1 MLLAL
6 TDARMRTRSR
16 APRKTFAF
24 ALLMLATSLALFL
37 PDGCAA
43 WLDGARQP
51 LAFLQWL
58 VAGGARSGARL
69 LSSAARDAVSR
80 AEFEQLAA
88 ENAAL
93 RQQLALQQLSAEEL
107 EQRLVELSGIAEPLQ
122 DPAVRIHIATL
133 VGGDAAPGRHAV
145 VITRGQLDGVRPGD
159 WVAAGAP
166 RDESDSAASGR
177 DLLSRQWLLGKVR
190 TTQAFTS
197 EVLLIT
203 DPAFGPERVY
213 PARLAEGEG
222 VIGEREC
229 LLYGAGS
236 HAEIRV
242 AAENY
247 LRLAL
252 TDVVVRLP
260 TNRPL
265 SLPIGRIVSAEPLR
279 ESALH
284 FNLRVEPCGDVRR
297 IARVYVISLAREP

>member
-1 MLLAL
+1 MLPAV
-6 TDARMRTRSR
+6 TDHRMRTRSR
-16 APRKTFAF
+16 APRKSFVFAMLMVAAAL
-24 ALLMLATSLALFL
+24 ALLL
-37 PDGCAA
+37 PDGCTA

-58 VAGGARSGARL
+58 VAGGARSSSRL
-69 LSSAARDAVSR
+69 LSAAARDGVSR
-80 AEFEQLAA
+80 AEFERLAA

-93 RQQLALQQLSAEEL
+93 RQQLALQRLSAEEL
-107 EQRLVELSGIAEPLQ
+107 ERRLVELSGLAEPLQ
-122 DPAVRIHIATL
+122 DLAVRIHVATL
-133 VGGDAAPGRHAV
+133 VGGDSSPSRHAV
-145 VITRGQLDGVRPGD
+145 VITRGEADGVRLGD

-166 RDESDSAASGR
+166 RDESDPAASGR
-177 DLLSRQWLLGKVR
+177 ELLARQWLLGKVR
-190 TTQAFTS
+190 VAHAFTS

-213 PARLAEGEG
+213 PARLSEGGG
-222 VIGEREC
+222 VFGEREC

-236 HAEIRV
+236 HAEIRA

-247 LRLAL
+247 LRLGF

-265 SLPIGRIVSAEPLR
+265 SLPIGRIVGAEPLR

-284 FNLRVEPCGDVRR
+284 FDLRVEPCGDVRR
-297 IARVYVISLAREP
+297 VTRVYVISLAREP